1 MGKVVSDVQSEG
13 EQTIRPINQ
22 NEPFSPNQK
31 SAFAINSKE
40 TSAKTTTN
48 DLVQEDNIINETPV
62 KIWFRKFF
70 GCQGSHGA

>member
-13 EQTIRPINQ
+13 EQTVRPMKSDDSY
-22 NEPFSPNQK
+22 SPNQK

-48 DLVQEDNIINETPV
+48 DLVHEENIINETAV

-70 GCQGSHGA
+70 GCQGSYGA